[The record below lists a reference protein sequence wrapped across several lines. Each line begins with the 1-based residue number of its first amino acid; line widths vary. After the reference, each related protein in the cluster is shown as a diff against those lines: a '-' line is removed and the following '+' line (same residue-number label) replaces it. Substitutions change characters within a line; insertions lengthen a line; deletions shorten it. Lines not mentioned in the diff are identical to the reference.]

1 MTSRPTTRARAAQTR
16 AGLALSCAAAIALAA
31 LATGC
36 GTTRAPGPIGASE
49 LAEAQTFPY
58 YRIYWAGPTF
68 QGEPLVA
75 ADGRK
80 SYNATVGDS
89 VYYGDCARG
98 HGVFGGGG
106 SCQLPLQ
113 VTTVIYQLHSN
124 SSLGP
129 QRNMLLRGVPAT
141 VYDEGR
147 SIELYS
153 GRVAIDIFSDTYA
166 RAHAAALQLRPLN
179 ATGSATGPLPPP
191 VYCPGLYGAQEPRLR
206 HAMANLPAHAC
217 QSAAAEVAFANSL
230 RLASNST
237 STSTSTS
244 ASVSRTARPAT
255 RRTHPPA
262 QERGSGL

>member
-1 MTSRPTTRARAAQTR
+1 
-16 AGLALSCAAAIALAA
+16 
-31 LATGC
+31 
-36 GTTRAPGPIGASE
+36 
-49 LAEAQTFPY
+49 
-58 YRIYWAGPTF
+58 
-68 QGEPLVA
+68 
-75 ADGRK
+75 
-80 SYNATVGDS
+80 
-89 VYYGDCARG
+89 
-98 HGVFGGGG
+98 
-106 SCQLPLQ
+106 
-113 VTTVIYQLHSN
+113 
-124 SSLGP
+124 
-129 QRNMLLRGVPAT
+129 MLLRGVPAT